1 MLAAK
6 HWKTYLRLDPA
17 SPWAGIAR
25 QQLRNLLTIMPGGRG
40 ADTREKGSGEP
51 ELATNSPLH

>member
-6 HWKTYLRLDPA
+6 HWRTYLKLDPA

-25 QQLRNLLTIMPGGRG
+25 QQLRTLLTIMPGGR
-40 ADTREKGSGEP
+40 ATETPMSS
-51 ELATNSPLH
+51 ELELVTTTPPR